1 MERFLSCHQEFRFDH
16 WYDEIKAV
24 VEEKREFLIREKVL
38 QIYAKTFK
46 SLNEYGRKVKANFF
60 DHLKM
65 QVLAQMQHEQT
76 TLEYRAAF

>member
-1 MERFLSCHQEFRFDH
+1 MPIFTRLASYRHIVRRKYETWGIESQIGYDQED
-16 WYDEIKAV
+16 
-24 VEEKREFLIREKVL
+24 KREFLIREKVL

-65 QVLAQMQHEQT
+65 
-76 TLEYRAAF
+76 